1 MAWAFDDEEPELW
14 WPHHVLDV
22 FPDFTEHSDDCAL
35 GIGGVCDCNYGGLPY
50 RVQQHINAGGE
61 IRAWNSDFERIIWRG
76 IMHKRY
82 GFPEPRL
89 EQWVDT
95 AAEAAAMALPRP
107 LDQACKVCR
116 VPHQKDNEG
125 YNLMMRMTRPRS
137 KKGQPLA
144 WWYDRDRLLR
154 LGDYCKQDVR
164 AERAMKQVLRRLTP
178 LEREH
183 FLEVCKQNDAGIAVD
198 VPLVKAM
205 QVVADEGLERAN
217 AALEEL
223 TAGEVEAVT
232 DHTALREWV
241 NSRGVET
248 ASVAKKAVRELLE
261 SDLDPDVR
269 AALQLRADAG
279 RTSIAKLKSSLEC
292 LASDGKIHGMIVYHG
307 ASTGRETAKL
317 VQPHN
322 YPRGEIDNVEQFIP
336 AMLREAYDE
345 IDLFHPPIVV
355 ISSLLRPTLTAE
367 PGHEL
372 IAADFSGIEARGVN
386 WLAGQEDVLDLFRQL
401 DAGDKSKDPYIINAA
416 TYYKIPASKVTKKE
430 RQTGKFQ
437 ELGCGF
443 GMGAKTG
450 QIQAKDVYGLTLTL
464 EETQQMVDH
473 YRLTH
478 AKVKK
483 WWGELNDAA
492 LEAVAAPG
500 TVTWAGKHIR
510 FTKRGAYLYM
520 LLPAG
525 RPLVYA
531 QPKIV
536 ERIVPWSTPE
546 KPETRPAVQIMAV
559 NPKTKQWGPQA
570 MYGGI
575 WAENATQAVARD
587 LMAEAKL
594 RARAAGYPSNL
605 TVHDEVVAQ
614 VREGWGDVKEFEQ
627 ILTALPKWAAG
638 FPVAAEGWRGFRY
651 RK

>member
-1 MAWAFDDEEPELW
+1 MPELS
-14 WPHHVLDV
+14 
-22 FPDFTEHSDDCAL
+22 EHSDDCAIASW
-35 GIGGVCDCNYGGLPY
+35 GACDCSHGYIPS
-50 RVQQHINAGGE
+50 RVFNHIVNGGE
-61 IRAWNSDFERIIWRG
+61 IRAWNADFERIIWRE

-82 GFPEPRL
+82 GFPEPKL
-89 EQWVDT
+89 EQWFDT
-95 AAEAAAMALPRP
+95 AAEAAAMSLPMS
-107 LDQACKVCR
+107 LDLACKVCR
-116 VPHQKDNEG
+116 VPFQKDNEG

-154 LGDYCKQDVR
+154 LGDYCKADVR
-164 AERAMKQVLRRLTP
+164 AERAMKRVTRRLNA
-178 LEREH
+178 LERQH
-183 FLEVCKQNDAGIAVD
+183 YLEICLQNDAGITID
-198 VPLVKAM
+198 IPLVKAM
-205 QVVADEGLERAN
+205 RAVADEGLERAN

-248 ASVAKKAVRELLE
+248 DSVAKKAVRELLS

-269 AALQLRADAG
+269 DALQLRADAG
-279 RTSIAKLKSSLEC
+279 RTSLAKLDKSLEVVC
-292 LASDGKIHGMIVYHG
+292 ADGKAHGLLVYHG

-317 VQPHN
+317 LQPHN
-322 YPRGEIDNVEQFIP
+322 YPRGEIDNVEQYIP
-336 AMLREAYDE
+336 AMMREAYDE

-355 ISSLLRPTLTAE
+355 ISSLLRPTLTAS

-372 IAADFSGIEARGVN
+372 IAADYSGIEARVVN
-386 WLAGQEDVLDLFRQL
+386 WLAGQDDMLDNFRAM
-401 DAGDKSKDPYIINAA
+401 DAGDKSRDPYVINAMR
-416 TYYKIPASKVTKKE
+416 YYNLPFEKIRKGVE

-450 QIQAKDVYGLTLTL
+450 QVQAKDVYGLILTI
-464 EETQQMVDH
+464 EQTQELVNH
-473 YRLTH
+473 YRMTH
-478 AKVKK
+478 PKVKQF
-483 WWGELNDAA
+483 WYDLDDAA
-492 LEAVAAPG
+492 IEAVAEPG
-500 TVTWAGKHIR
+500 TVTHAGQYIR
-510 FTKRGAYLYM
+510 FIKRGAYLYM

-536 ERIVPWSTPE
+536 QRPVPWN
-546 KPETRPAVQIMAV
+546 KNETRPAVQIMAV
-559 NPKTKQWGPQA
+559 HPKTKQWWEQA

-587 LMAEAKL
+587 IMAEGKL
-594 RARAAGYPSNL
+594 RARAAGYPSIL
-605 TVHDEVVAQ
+605 TVHDEVVSE
-614 VREGWGDVKEFEQ
+614 VPEGFGDVKVFEK
-627 ILTALPKWAAG
+627 ILTTLPAWAAG
-638 FPVAAEGWRGFRY
+638 LPVAAEGWRGFRY